1 MKKSLLSLA
10 VIAVS
15 LSACDT
21 TPKYNINGT
30 ITGGEANNVYLLQRQ
45 GRTIDTLAKA
55 PVAEGKFKLTGSVA
69 GLTPAFIVVEGQRG
83 RDLIFVENADFTAT
97 LNLENPTA
105 SKIEGTATQ
114 GIANQ
119 YTAISNEMGKM
130 ANELNQSY
138 RTAYQEKDEA
148 KMKELQEQYE
158 NLMKDY
164 EAKEDAINKANADSY
179 VAAYILAGKLYEY
192 DYEKLVEKFNTLGE
206 NAKATEPGKTIAD
219 RIQKLSA
226 VAVGQVAPDFTL
238 NTPDGKPLSMHSIK
252 GKVKVIDFWASWCG
266 PCQMQS
272 PVVDAVAESMGD
284 QVKVCKV
291 NVDEQMELEDKDAWL
306 KAIEDDKLTWNHVS
320 DLKGWQ
326 NAAAQLYCV
335 NGIPHL
341 VVLDENNVIVAKDLR
356 GEELQNKVAEL
367 LK

>member
-1 MKKSLLSLA
+1 M
-10 VIAVS
+10 
-15 LSACDT
+15 
-21 TPKYNINGT
+21 
-30 ITGGEANNVYLLQRQ
+30 
-45 GRTIDTLAKA
+45 AK
-55 PVAEGKFKLTGSVA
+55 
-69 GLTPAFIVVEGQRG
+69 
-83 RDLIFVENADFTAT
+83 
-97 LNLENPTA
+97 
-105 SKIEGTATQ
+105 
-114 GIANQ
+114 
-119 YTAISNEMGKM
+119 
-130 ANELNQSY
+130 ELNQSY

-179 VAAYILAGKLYEY
+179 VAAYFLAGKLYEY

-266 PCQMQS
+266 PCRGEN
-272 PVVDAVAESMGD
+272 PNVVKMYEKFHPKGLEILSVSLD
-284 QVKVCKV
+284 
-291 NVDEQMELEDKDAWL
+291 EDKDAWL